1 MSANDLGHI
10 ASELLSKA
18 KLCYGRRGCIDALS
32 TVIVM
37 FCFHVFLL
45 ISKNA
50 SFMNQKKTYY
60 CNVPAWFGYSLRL
73 MVRYQRLEELGVP
86 RFPDTGSNTDSSI
99 KPMSHPAIGSNCP
112 MSAYLQSFLILLVK
126 LRTIQVWML

>member
-1 MSANDLGHI
+1 MSANDLGHCKWV
-10 ASELLSKA
+10 AFKGQTLLWGEGVYWCFKY
-18 KLCYGRRGCIDALS
+18 CHCNALFS
-32 TVIVM
+32 
-37 FCFHVFLL
+37 CFLL

-73 MVRYQRLEELGVP
+73 MVRYQRLEELGAP

>member
-1 MSANDLGHI
+1 M
-10 ASELLSKA
+10 
-18 KLCYGRRGCIDALS
+18 
-32 TVIVM
+32 
-37 FCFHVFLL
+37 FLL

-50 SFMNQKKTYY
+50 SFMNQKKAYY

-99 KPMSHPAIGSNCP
+99 KPMSHPAIGSNYQR
-112 MSAYLQSFLILLVK
+112 SAHLQSFLILLVK
-126 LRTIQVWML
+126 LRTIQV

>member
-1 MSANDLGHI
+1 MSANDLSHCKWVAFKGQT
-10 ASELLSKA
+10 LLWGEGV
-18 KLCYGRRGCIDALS
+18 YW
-32 TVIVM
+32 
-37 FCFHVFLL
+37 CFKYCHCNVLFSCFLL

-73 MVRYQRLEELGVP
+73 MVRYQRLEELGVL

-99 KPMSHPAIGSNCP
+99 KPMSHPAISSNYQ
-112 MSAYLQSFLILLVK
+112 MSAHLQSFLILLVK

>member
-1 MSANDLGHI
+1 MSANDLGHCKW
-10 ASELLSKA
+10 AAFKGQTLLWGEGV
-18 KLCYGRRGCIDALS
+18 YW
-32 TVIVM
+32 
-37 FCFHVFLL
+37 CFKYCHCNVLFSCFLL

-73 MVRYQRLEELGVP
+73 MVRYQRLEELGVL

-99 KPMSHPAIGSNCP
+99 KPMSHPAIGSNYQ
-112 MSAYLQSFLILLVK
+112 MSAHLQSFLILLVK